1 MVAVIINL
9 LAIGKYLPPDT
20 RNDILNKI
28 LLIHTNTFQF
38 QKETPNHYTTYYTTV
53 NQKKKKKR
61 YLPRSKC
68 LLLSPLFPY
77 SLHGRLSMN
86 PYQRHGI
93 SVFIGNA
100 IWPPQTVSCRLW
112 RGYACETQGGVGKK
126 VIRQGWSVIGLDG
139 WRRFLR
145 FRVSR
150 ERGGK
155 LSRPLGPRSVGN
167 PWLSWSNCGLRR

>member
-1 MVAVIINL
+1 MESICL
-9 LAIGKYLPPDT
+9 HT

-28 LLIHTNTFQF
+28 LLIHIANTFQF
-38 QKETPNHYTTYYTTV
+38 QKETPNHYITYYTTV
-53 NQKKKKKR
+53 NQKNGIF
-61 YLPRSKC
+61 LDQTMSSPFF
-68 LLLSPLFPY
+68 PLFSY

-112 RGYACETQGGVGKK
+112 RGYACETQGGIGKK

-145 FRVSR
+145 FRVSTK
-150 ERGGK
+150 RGGK

-167 PWLSWSNCGLRR
+167 PWLSWSNCGLHR